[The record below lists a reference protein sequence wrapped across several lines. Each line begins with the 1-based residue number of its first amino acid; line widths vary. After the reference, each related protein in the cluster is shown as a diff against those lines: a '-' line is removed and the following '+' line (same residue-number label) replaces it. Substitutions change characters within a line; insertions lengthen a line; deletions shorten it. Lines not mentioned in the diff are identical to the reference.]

1 MPRVPAP
8 RGDVAAEDGTVR
20 SHRFPAANTALPH
33 VRGDTA
39 ALRRV
44 EEFLRDGRLRVDL
57 FALRRGGAGDPGLAT
72 ALDRDP
78 PTLRPGERVT
88 LDVVVRNLAVGHTF
102 PGGTNDSNEG
112 WLEVS
117 LLDGGGNL
125 LARSGEIGEDG
136 HLDPMAHAYK
146 AVVLDEDG
154 ERIRRRN
161 AHDIHVTAAKNV
173 IGPGTADVAHYEF
186 EVPPDPAGG
195 EIVLRARL
203 LWRKF
208 DRAYTE
214 FAYRANPA
222 GFRRFDDVPDLPV
235 TEIAADTVTL
245 RVDGGSTAGAAEGG
259 DRAGSAPGGGASA
272 RASGE
277 TVEGTSTAPAVPAWV
292 RYNDYGIGLLL
303 QGNTRLAGRAFR
315 RVSELAPD
323 RIDGPLNRARTA
335 LRDGDLERAY
345 SHLERVE
352 AIRPGDARAAWVWGR
367 TLQEDGRYG
376 DAASAYRRV
385 LEEFPEDRAAWRN
398 LGRVLYSD
406 RRYEEALEA
415 LDRVLEIDP
424 EDRVAHYHRMLAL
437 RALGRTAAADR
448 AEAAFEHYRIDES
461 ARAIT
466 RAYLERNPGA
476 NLMAQ
481 PIHTHRLSPARA
493 GDGGDGSGGADGR
506 GDGEH
511 RGAGTDGGSD
521 GR

>member
-1 MPRVPAP
+1 
-8 RGDVAAEDGTVR
+8 
-20 SHRFPAANTALPH
+20 
-33 VRGDTA
+33 
-39 ALRRV
+39 
-44 EEFLRDGRLRVDL
+44 
-57 FALRRGGAGDPGLAT
+57 
-72 ALDRDP
+72 
-78 PTLRPGERVT
+78 
-88 LDVVVRNLAVGHTF
+88 
-102 PGGTNDSNEG
+102 
-112 WLEVS
+112 
-117 LLDGGGNL
+117 
-125 LARSGEIGEDG
+125 
-136 HLDPMAHAYK
+136 
-146 AVVLDEDG
+146 VLDEDG
-154 ERIRRRN
+154 ERIHRRN

-173 IGPGTADVAHYEF
+173 IGPGTADVDQYEF
-186 EVPPDPAGG
+186 DVPAAPAGG

-235 TEIAADTVTL
+235 TEIAADTVCL
-245 RVDGGSTAGAAEGG
+245 RVDGQAASGPPGGEGEVADRAGPAPGGEAPVDGGQARTSGSTA
-259 DRAGSAPGGGASA
+259 
-272 RASGE
+272 
-277 TVEGTSTAPAVPAWV
+277 EGTSAGTAVPSWV

-345 SHLERVE
+345 RYLERVE

-376 DAASAYRRV
+376 DAAAAYRRV

-406 RRYEEALEA
+406 RRYEGALEA
-415 LDRVLEIDP
+415 FRRVLEIDP
-424 EDRVAHYHRMLAL
+424 EDRIAHYHRMLAL
-437 RALGRTAAADR
+437 RALGRTGAADR

-466 RAYLERNPGA
+466 RTYLERNPGA

-481 PIHTHRLSPARA
+481 PIHTHRLSPVSA
-493 GDGGDGSGGADGR
+493 GDGRDGSGGGEGR
-506 GDGEH
+506 GGDEG
-511 RGAGTDGGSD
+511 RGPAAGTDGGPG